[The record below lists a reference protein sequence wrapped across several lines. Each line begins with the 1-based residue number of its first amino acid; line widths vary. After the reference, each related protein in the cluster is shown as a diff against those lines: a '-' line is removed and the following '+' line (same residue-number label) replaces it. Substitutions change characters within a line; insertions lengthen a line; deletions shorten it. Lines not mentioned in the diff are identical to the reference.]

1 MSPVP
6 TQQKALLLQAKH
18 GEFVVGTRPVPK
30 PGPGEILVRN
40 EASALNPVDWKIQTY
55 GLFLE
60 TYPAV
65 LGSEAAGVVE
75 AVGEGV
81 TEYKPGDRVV
91 YEGYRT
97 DDFNHTTFQQY
108 TTINP
113 HLAVKVPESLTF
125 DQIVTIPAAFFTV
138 AVGFY
143 HVTNGPRFTPPW
155 GEGGKGKYAGSPI
168 VILGGSSAVGSN
180 AIQLAKL
187 SGFSPIITTASLKNK
202 ALLES
207 FGATHV
213 VDRNLSAA
221 ALRDEVFKIT
231 GGPVEVVFDAI
242 SLPETQNA
250 GFDLLTSSGT
260 LVLVLP
266 PTLDEEK
273 TKNAGDRKVASVV
286 SLVNLPQNEEFAK
299 AAFSKLSGLIEA
311 GHVKP
316 LRFEVLPGGLAGIP
330 SGLAKLKNDQVSAT
344 KLVVHPQE
352 TA

>member
-1 MSPVP
+1 MSVP
-6 TQQKALLLQAKH
+6 TQQKALLLQAKQ

-30 PGPGEILVRN
+30 PGPGELLVRN
-40 EASALNPVDWKIQTY
+40 ESSALNPIDWKIQTY

-81 TEYKPGDRVV
+81 TEFKRGDRVV
-91 YEGYRT
+91 FEGYRT
-97 DDFNHTTFQQY
+97 DDFSHTTFQQY
-108 TTINP
+108 TAINA
-113 HLAVKVPESLTF
+113 HLAVKVPESFTF

-143 HVTNGPRFTPPW
+143 HVSDGPRFTPPW
-155 GEGGKGKYAGSPI
+155 VEGGKGKYAGAPI
-168 VILGGSSAVGSN
+168 VILGGASAVGSN

-202 ALLES
+202 TLLES

-213 VDRNLSAA
+213 LDRNLSAT
-221 ALRDEVFKIT
+221 ALRDEVFKVA
-231 GGPVEVVFDAI
+231 GGPVDVVFDAI
-242 SLPETQNA
+242 SLPDTQNA
-250 GFDLLTSSGT
+250 GFDLLAPNGK

-266 PTLDEEK
+266 SALDEEK
-273 TKNAGDRKVASVV
+273 TKKAGGRTVAGVV
-286 SLVNLPQNEEFAK
+286 SLVNLPQNEEFART
-299 AAFSKLSGLIEA
+299 AFSKLSGLVEA
-311 GHVKP
+311 GHIKP
-316 LRFEVLPGGLAGIP
+316 LRFEVIPGGLAGIP
-330 SGLAKLKNDQVSAT
+330 VGLNKLKNDQVSAT